1 MNCLWRAI
9 DMTGKKTTKNRSV
22 KIYEHVAEEIKELIT
37 RGEISQGDPLPP
49 ERQLIEDL
57 NVSRSSLREA
67 FRILELVGLIE
78 SIPGKGRFVRKSRFD
93 TQNMR
98 MPLQDEA
105 ILELVEARMILEPAI
120 VSEAV
125 KHATPTDLT
134 RIRKILTLTSK
145 DVESLEHRAQCDYDF
160 HLLLAEATH
169 NFVFVNIVK
178 MTFNLIMET
187 HERIYSL
194 LDDKEIFLKE
204 HKEIYQCILARDI
217 KKAQRFMT
225 NHVARVYKT
234 LLDGIALG
242 EEGRLLH
249 NEETSKH

>member
-1 MNCLWRAI
+1 MS
-9 DMTGKKTTKNRSV
+9 KTKST
-22 KIYEHVAEEIKELIT
+22 KIYEQVAEKLKVLIAQGELQ
-37 RGEISQGDPLPP
+37 QGDPLPP
-49 ERQLIEDL
+49 ERQLIEKLD
-57 NVSRSSLREA
+57 VSRSSLREA

-78 SIPGKGRFVRKSRFD
+78 CIPGKGRFVRKSRLES
-93 TQNMR
+93 NHAH

-120 VSEAV
+120 AVEAT
-125 KHATPTDLT
+125 KHADPSDLT

-169 NFVFVNIVK
+169 NFIFVNIVK
-178 MTFNLIMET
+178 ITFNLIMAT

-194 LDDKEIFLKE
+194 LDDKELFLKE
-204 HKEIYQCILARDI
+204 HNQIYQAILSRDI
-217 KKAQRFMT
+217 KKVRRCMS

-234 LLDGIALG
+234 LLDGIAL
-242 EEGRLLH
+242 EEPPVSLDQK
-249 NEETSKH
+249 EEMKDNTTDR

>member
-1 MNCLWRAI
+1 M
-9 DMTGKKTTKNRSV
+9 TKNKST
-22 KIYEHVAEEIKELIT
+22 KIYEQVAEKLKNLIAS
-37 RGEISQGDPLPP
+37 GQLIQGDPLPP
-49 ERQLIEDL
+49 ERQLIEEL

-78 SIPGKGRFVRKSRFD
+78 SIPGKGRFVRKSRFE
-93 TQNMR
+93 TQHSK

-105 ILELVEARMILEPAI
+105 ILELVEARMTLEPAI
-120 VSEAV
+120 VTEAV
-125 KHATPTDLT
+125 KHATPSDLT

-160 HLLLAEATH
+160 HLLLAGATH

-204 HKEIYQCILARDI
+204 HNQIYQSILDRDI
-217 KKAQRFMT
+217 KKARRLMT
-225 NHVARVYKT
+225 NHVSRVYKT
-234 LLDGIALG
+234 LLDGIAL
-242 EEGRLLH
+242 EDHKEDISLL
-249 NEETSKH
+249 